1 MRVVLCGKSFP
12 RAVTRLRELLPQ
24 DEVVRCPSQEVIRV
38 GVDADVL
45 IPLVHR
51 LEPELLATTRARL
64 IQQFGVGLEVVD
76 VPVATERGIMVCN
89 VPSDASVNA
98 ESTAEHAVFLMMG
111 VARRIHEC
119 FGAFHSGM
127 WGEPM
132 GDALFGQTALI
143 VGFGRVGR
151 ALARKLRGLGMRV
164 LAIRRNPGS
173 EMDKHVEME
182 RIGCQGDFHAFAA
195 EADFVVS
202 TVVLTNETR
211 GLFNRELF
219 ECMKPTAFVI
229 NASRGPVIDEDALL
243 DALHTGQIAGAG
255 LDVFAQEPLDP
266 NSPLLSMKNVFAT
279 PHVAGVTRQN
289 YEATS
294 LIVADNIN
302 ALREGHIPRFCVNA
316 EELARRA
323 AASLAQKLEVTVAG

>member
-1 MRVVLCGKSFP
+1 M
-12 RAVTRLRELLPQ
+12 AVGRLRELMPH
-24 DEVVRCPSQEVIRV
+24 DEIVRCPAHEVVRV

-51 LEPELLATTRARL
+51 LEPELIATTRAGL

-76 VPVATERGIMVCN
+76 VPLATERGIMVCN

-98 ESTAEHAVFLMMG
+98 ESTAEHAVFLMLG

-119 FGAFHSGM
+119 FAAFQSGV
-127 WGEPM
+127 WGGPM

-164 LAIRRNPGS
+164 LAIRRNPSGGTDVGT
-173 EMDKHVEME
+173 EADK
-182 RIGCQGDFHAFAA
+182 IGGHEDLYEFAA

-202 TVVLTNETR
+202 TVALTNETR

-219 ECMKPTAFVI
+219 RRMKPTSFVI
-229 NASRGPVIDEDALL
+229 NASRGPVIDEEAMLEALYGG
-243 DALHTGQIAGAG
+243 AIAGAG
-255 LDVFAQEPLDP
+255 LDVFSQEPLDP
-266 NSPLLSMKNVFAT
+266 RSPLLSMKNVFAT

-289 YEATS
+289 YEITS

-302 ALREGHIPRFCVNA
+302 ALREGRPLRFCVNTEA
-316 EELARRA
+316 LARRA
-323 AASLAQKLEVTVAG
+323 AANFL